1 MRLLFIRNTGLF
13 CSAAARTHTLI
24 KFGGARQRTSCTVK
38 WRKSPRDTSGWWKV
52 EPEEGTMHTVVIRVA
67 LARINKDLWFP
78 VFLQWPETFTRICV
92 GCRAARPTVVRS
104 SYSSSR
110 LLRQSCGCC
119 RWPLVHYRADIMGC
133 CHIWFGPMKKRRSL
147 TSDYNGADEM
157 LLLLFLECWLTTHF
171 FWTYGEVFHNLL
183 NFKLSVA
190 FFKQLFSCY
199 IIQSYINSFN
209 EKNVYC
215 FNFCNILQC
224 T

>member
-13 CSAAARTHTLI
+13 SSAAARTHALI
-24 KFGGARQRTSCTVK
+24 KFGGAKQRTSCTVK
-38 WRKSPRDTSGWWKV
+38 WRKSPWDTSGWWKV
-52 EPEEGTMHTVVIRVA
+52 EPEEGTTHTIVIRVA
-67 LARINKDLWFP
+67 LAHINKDLWFP

-92 GCRAARPTVVRS
+92 GCRAARPTVFRS

-133 CHIWFGPMKKRRSL
+133 CDIWFGPMKKRRSL
-147 TSDYNGADEM
+147 TNDYNGADEM
-157 LLLLFLECWLTTHF
+157 LLLLFLEGWLTTHF
-171 FWTYGEVFHNLL
+171 FLTYGEVFHNLF
-183 NFKLSVA
+183 NFKLFVA
-190 FFKQLFSCY
+190 FFMQLFSCY
-199 IIQSYINSFN
+199 IIQTYINSFN

>member
-52 EPEEGTMHTVVIRVA
+52 EPEEGTTHTVVIRVA

-147 TSDYNGADEM
+147 ISDYSGADEM
-157 LLLLFLECWLTTHF
+157 LLLLFLERWLTTHF
-171 FWTYGEVFHNLL
+171 FFNLWWS
-183 NFKLSVA
+183 FSQFIEFQA
-190 FFKQLFSCY
+190 FCGIF
-199 IIQSYINSFN
+199 
-209 EKNVYC
+209 
-215 FNFCNILQC
+215 
-224 T
+224 